1 MWSAADFWIQQT
13 STLLTFLVVG
23 SILGPHVVGVMTMAM
38 SATLFLAT
46 FIMGGFADTLI
57 QRSELRKDH
66 FDTVFWLLLAIGI
79 VATLLLALGA
89 PLVARFFSQPDLNL
103 ILPVLALSLPF
114 TSVSASYQAILQR
127 ELRFRQL
134 ATRSILAYTTGFA
147 TALVMAKAGMGVW
160 SLVASYLVARVLDAT
175 LITLVSRVRPGLDV
189 TRAALTDIVNYGKHR
204 IGSQLL
210 GFTGMQVDRILIGVF
225 LGPVALGLYAIAE
238 RIVAAFVFGVSGVVQ
253 RIAFP
258 VLSAHQNN
266 RVDFDRALR
275 QFITLGNVISLPI
288 FFGIAVT
295 SRETIQVLF
304 SDTWLPTA
312 LPLAIL
318 SIGAIVHATNYCL
331 TTATNALGRS
341 DLALRYIVVII
352 ALRVIASLIAAQVSM
367 VAVAFANLT
376 INLIS
381 PSIVLTATN
390 KIFGGK
396 WPHYVTASRPA
407 LVAALLMIG
416 ATMATE
422 IPFSGLPVLALLSIK
437 ITVGVVTYLLAI
449 RALAPEIYRGA
460 IALITA
466 RA

>member
-1 MWSAADFWIQQT
+1 
-13 STLLTFLVVG
+13 
-23 SILGPHVVGVMTMAM
+23 
-38 SATLFLAT
+38 
-46 FIMGGFADTLI
+46 
-57 QRSELRKDH
+57 
-66 FDTVFWLLLAIGI
+66 
-79 VATLLLALGA
+79 
-89 PLVARFFSQPDLNL
+89 
-103 ILPVLALSLPF
+103 
-114 TSVSASYQAILQR
+114 
-127 ELRFRQL
+127 
-134 ATRSILAYTTGFA
+134 
-147 TALVMAKAGMGVW
+147 
-160 SLVASYLVARVLDAT
+160 
-175 LITLVSRVRPGLDV
+175 
-189 TRAALTDIVNYGKHR
+189 
-204 IGSQLL
+204 
-210 GFTGMQVDRILIGVF
+210 
-225 LGPVALGLYAIAE
+225 
-238 RIVAAFVFGVSGVVQ
+238 
-253 RIAFP
+253 
-258 VLSAHQNN
+258 
-266 RVDFDRALR
+266 
-275 QFITLGNVISLPI
+275 
-288 FFGIAVT
+288 
-295 SRETIQVLF
+295 
-304 SDTWLPTA
+304 
-312 LPLAIL
+312 LAIL

-437 ITVGVVTYLLAI
+437 IAVGVVTYLLAI